1 MRRYKKGD
9 YVNVYS
15 TSNQYMGIAKIIG
28 WTYYPENQTHDYL
41 VENIKIGLHAT
52 YEEGHLI
59 NFKINLA
66 RENPDRMKTFYEV
79 LGRTKLSVIFHHD
92 TEENTYTLVGDDLNK
107 ARQLFIAIVKDGK
120 FRCPDCGHI
129 HEGER

>member
-1 MRRYKKGD
+1 MRKYNKD
-9 YVNVYS
+9 NYVNTYS
-15 TSNQYMGIAKIIG
+15 TSNEYIGIAKIIG
-28 WTYYPENQTHDYL
+28 WKYYPENKTYDYH
-41 VENIKIGLHAT
+41 VKEINTGLLNT
-52 YEEGHLI
+52 YEEGHLT
-59 NFKINLA
+59 NLKINLA

-92 TEENTYTLVGDDLNK
+92 TEENTYTLVGDDLDK

-129 HEGER
+129 HGGER